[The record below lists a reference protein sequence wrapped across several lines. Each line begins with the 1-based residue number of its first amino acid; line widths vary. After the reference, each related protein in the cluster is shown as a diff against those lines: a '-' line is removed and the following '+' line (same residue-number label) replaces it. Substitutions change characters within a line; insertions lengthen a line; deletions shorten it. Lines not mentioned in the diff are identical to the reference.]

1 MSTSNIPDRR
11 RPRRRPATATAA
23 VPRKQIE
30 RTRAVRVSSGT
41 IGRWS
46 ARHPWLALSIWGAFA
61 VGCVAVGAVAGT
73 RTPSNGLVRESARG
87 NAVVN
92 QPGLAPTREYAG
104 GQIASGV
111 DAGARR

>member
-61 VGCVAVGAVAGT
+61 VGCVAVGAVAGP